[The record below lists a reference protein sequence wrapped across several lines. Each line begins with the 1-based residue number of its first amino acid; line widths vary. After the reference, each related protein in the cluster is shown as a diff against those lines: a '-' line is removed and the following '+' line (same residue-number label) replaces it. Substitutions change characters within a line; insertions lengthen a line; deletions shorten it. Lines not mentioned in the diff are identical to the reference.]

1 MRFPLDSRLHAA
13 SDYFLVKILTTAA
26 SNVSISSKFLFLL
39 IKPKK
44 KIFLSL
50 TPSVSSLLSMF
61 SSVSEKKN
69 KKLIRLKVLTLQ
81 SACNGSADVSL
92 IFWK

>member
-1 MRFPLDSRLHAA
+1 MRFPLDSRLHAE

-26 SNVSISSKFLFLL
+26 SNVSISSKFLL

-81 SACNGSADVSL
+81 SACNGSADMSL

>member
-26 SNVSISSKFLFLL
+26 SNVSISSKFLL

>member
-26 SNVSISSKFLFLL
+26 SNVSISSKFLL

-61 SSVSEKKN
+61 SSLSEKKN

>member
-26 SNVSISSKFLFLL
+26 SNVSISSKFLL

-61 SSVSEKKN
+61 SSLSEKKN

-81 SACNGSADVSL
+81 SACNGSADMSL

>member
-1 MRFPLDSRLHAA
+1 MRFPLDSRLHAE

-26 SNVSISSKFLFLL
+26 SNVSISSKFLL

>member
-26 SNVSISSKFLFLL
+26 SNVSISSKFLL

-81 SACNGSADVSL
+81 SACNGSADMSL